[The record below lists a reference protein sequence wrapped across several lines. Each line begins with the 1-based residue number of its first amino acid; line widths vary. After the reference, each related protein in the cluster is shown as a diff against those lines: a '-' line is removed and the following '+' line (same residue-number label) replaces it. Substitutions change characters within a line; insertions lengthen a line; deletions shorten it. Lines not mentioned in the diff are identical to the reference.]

1 MCKQTVTQ
9 HLAKRDSR
17 LPAYGSVVLQI
28 FYFMKAFTR
37 KNEFVMSYYFLFI
50 IAQNIFNYCLLYSQ
64 RIERSMFL
72 LNCLL
77 FPIIFLHRIPQPVL
91 VHEPNPEMRLEINFR
106 STPRKTQCILYQ
118 MKAYCV
124 YFNNILETVNYRIV
138 IFTGQISL

>member
-1 MCKQTVTQ
+1 MSKKKFSLLKEPISSSFAYTHRRRRLTERNERFLLSVSERLYAKRKAMRYMCKQTVTQ

-77 FPIIFLHRIPQPVL
+77 FPIILLHRIP
-91 VHEPNPEMRLEINFR
+91 
-106 STPRKTQCILYQ
+106 
-118 MKAYCV
+118 
-124 YFNNILETVNYRIV
+124 
-138 IFTGQISL
+138 

>member
-1 MCKQTVTQ
+1 MSKKFSLLKEPTSSLFAYTHRRPRLAERTLIVYKYCPRHFLLSVSERLYAKRKAMRHMCKQTVTQ

-77 FPIIFLHRIPQPVL
+77 FPIILLHRIP
-91 VHEPNPEMRLEINFR
+91 
-106 STPRKTQCILYQ
+106 
-118 MKAYCV
+118 
-124 YFNNILETVNYRIV
+124 
-138 IFTGQISL
+138 